1 MRPARL
7 GESKNR
13 DERLQGGWR
22 EKERK
27 KEREEGWDKR
37 GEKEVR
43 STGTLAFV
51 FAGSGCPTAKERKES
66 TTKAS
71 KNFELKLAGVDGF
84 GNELLAS
91 SLRISSKSSAV
102 SSIWLV

>member
-27 KEREEGWDKR
+27 KEREKGWDKR
-37 GEKEVR
+37 GEREVR

-51 FAGSGCPTAKERKES
+51 FAGSGCPTVKKERNQRRKRRKTLSSNWQVS
-66 TTKAS
+66 TDS
-71 KNFELKLAGVDGF
+71 EMNCSLLPFEF
-84 GNELLAS
+84 
-91 SLRISSKSSAV
+91 LRNLQLSAL
-102 SSIWLV
+102 SG